1 MEKKLWLG
9 IETTGPTG
17 GAALVENDRVLAE
30 EFFPVVATHS
40 EKLLPGISKLMGDL
54 DVTGGRIAGIAVSAG
69 PGSYTGLRIGI
80 ATAQGLA
87 GGWNAGLAAVGT
99 LRILAASVGTE
110 EPVLAC
116 VRARKNEVFAAVY
129 SGSSPDSGI
138 LLRPGVYTVPAI
150 LKKLEGLGK
159 VTAVGNGQRGL
170 SLPGNVA
177 GTDEDLDVPRP
188 SLAAVLGRHRAMEH
202 GFDRYP
208 VPVYLRDF
216 NQRAETVAT

>member
-1 MEKKLWLG
+1 MEQELWLG

-40 EKLLPGISKLMGDL
+40 EKLLPGISRLMEGL
-54 DVTGGRIAGIAVSAG
+54 DVTGDRIAGIAVSAG

-87 GGWNAGLAAVGT
+87 GGWNVGLAAVGT
-99 LRILAASVGTE
+99 LRILAASVETE
-110 EPVLAC
+110 GPVLSC

-129 SGSSPDSGI
+129 SSSSPDSGI
-138 LLRPGVYTVPAI
+138 LVRAGVYTIAAI
-150 LKKLEGLGK
+150 LKKLEGFGK
-159 VTAVGNGQRGL
+159 VTAVGNGQRIV
-170 SLPGNVA
+170 SLPNNVV
-177 GTDEDLDVPRP
+177 GTDEGMDVPRP
-188 SLAAVLGRHRAMEH
+188 SVAAVLGRYRAMEH

-216 NQRAETVAT
+216 NQRAESFAT